1 MLFRS
6 KSGAAYL
13 PLDPSYPADRLEFML
28 QDAGVRLLVA
38 DKSLSD
44 VVPGYDGEFLF
55 TDEISSLPPGQLP
68 PGPREEDL
76 FVILYTSGTTGKP
89 KGVCIH
95 HDNMTHFCAW
105 YRRYYG
111 LENTDRMAAYASFGF
126 DACLMDLYPALTTG
140 AMIHIIPEEMRLDVE
155 AIDRY
160 FEDQGVT
167 LTFMTTQLGRQFA
180 EGMEG
185 SSDRKS
191 VV

>member
-1 MLFRS
+1 ML
-6 KSGAAYL
+6 KSGAAYR
-13 PLDPSYPADRLEFML
+13 PSISYPADRLEFML

-38 DKSLSD
+38 DKSLCE
-44 VVPGYDGEFLF
+44 VIPGYDGDILF
-55 TDEISSLPPGQLP
+55 TDEISSLTLDQLP
-68 PGPREEDL
+68 QGPGEADL

-111 LENTDRMAAYASFGF
+111 LVETDSMAAYASFGF
-126 DACLMDLYPALTTG
+126 DACLMDIYPALTAG

-160 FEDQGVT
+160 FEKRG
-167 LTFMTTQLGRQFA
+167 
-180 EGMEG
+180 
-185 SSDRKS
+185 
-191 VV
+191 